1 MKVNTSVL
9 AGMAVFAVFT
19 GCVSGPGQVVVGGA
33 DDFRQLS
40 SKIDPQDIRLTVE
53 HMAESLLQDAN
64 VLDFTK
70 GEKPVLDIEPMKNKS
85 QMIVDMKSITD
96 SIRMRLLR
104 SRQFRF
110 VDRSTSGADITI
122 MDEQAQ
128 LGLVDPRKA
137 IRSGQGTAAQ
147 MYLTGELTEMSNR
160 AGRIT
165 DRYYKFS
172 MILKDLRTQEVVW
185 ADEQEIRKRTTRPMF

>member
-1 MKVNTSVL
+1 MKAKVTNCI
-9 AGMAVFAVFT
+9 GMALMAAFA
-19 GCVSGPGQVVVGGA
+19 GCATAPRVYESELDRTPLTT
-33 DDFRQLS
+33 R
-40 SKIDPQDIRLTVE
+40 IEPQDIRRTVE
-53 HMAESLLQDAN
+53 KMSESLLSDPG
-64 VLDFTK
+64 VLDATK
-70 GEKPVLDIEPMKNKS
+70 GEKPILDIEPMKNKS

-96 SIRMRLLR
+96 SVRMRLIR

-128 LGLVDPRKA
+128 LGLTDPRKA
-137 IRSGQGTAAQ
+137 IRGGKQSAAQ

-160 AGRIT
+160 VGRIV

-172 MILKDLRTQEVVW
+172 MILKDLRTGEIVW
-185 ADEQEIRKRTTRPMF
+185 ADEQEIRKVANRPMF

>member
-1 MKVNTSVL
+1 MNATVNNCISL
-9 AGMAVFAVFT
+9 ALLAVFA
-19 GCVSGPGQVVVGGA
+19 GCATAPRVYESELDRTPLTT
-33 DDFRQLS
+33 R
-40 SKIDPQDIRLTVE
+40 IEPQDIRRTVE
-53 HMAESLLQDAN
+53 KMTESLLSDAN

-70 GEKPVLDIEPMKNKS
+70 GERPVLDIEPMKNRS

-96 SIRMRLLR
+96 SVRMRLIR

-128 LGLVDPRKA
+128 LGLTDPRKA
-137 IRSGQGTAAQ
+137 IRGGQGTAAQ

-160 AGRIT
+160 AGRIV

-172 MILKDLRTQEVVW
+172 MILKDLRSQEIVW
-185 ADEQEIRKRTTRPMF
+185 ADEQEIRKVANRPMF